1 MFFLC
6 RCQKSLLMKVDAS
19 GYSLPNTEWN
29 SDRVCSLPLF
39 PGMTQDDVAR
49 VIIELRD
56 ITGEYYA

>member
-1 MFFLC
+1 
-6 RCQKSLLMKVDAS
+6 MKVDAS